1 MSRTH
6 DAASTSFVFI
16 RNFKEIDEINEIRK
30 NIPLIKRE
38 KYPTYLNGEEV
49 DFEVVKKFIDEDV
62 KQLDQL
68 KNDDLKNAYRGTK
81 NILEYEEPV

>member
-16 RNFKEIDEINEIRK
+16 RNIKEIDEIRK
-30 NIPLIKRE
+30 NILLK
-38 KYPTYLNGEEV
+38 KSNNLNGEQV

-62 KQLDQL
+62 EQLNQL
-68 KNDDLKNAYRGTK
+68 KNDLKNDDRGTK

>member
-1 MSRTH
+1 LSRTH

-16 RNFKEIDEINEIRK
+16 RNIKEIDEIRK
-30 NIPLIKRE
+30 NILLK
-38 KYPTYLNGEEV
+38 KSNNLNGEQV

-62 KQLDQL
+62 EQLNQL
-68 KNDDLKNAYRGTK
+68 KNDLKNDDRGTK